1 MLKKLKEMLTFAP
14 TVEYVDFE
22 DGLLAVRSS
31 KALKTNNTVI
41 KLKASYGTVVAH
53 VLVESYDQTNG
64 LYRLKL
70 FEHDVIL
77 DSLEIER
84 REGPRLPKVVRVS
97 SQAFPGYSGTTE
109 DISVTGTRIN
119 TSGPLELSHD
129 IEIKMELDDPD
140 IPPIRLFADVAW
152 TAVKYDGS
160 YHSGLRYSGL
170 DRETGKVIQR
180 YIEARLAIEKK
191 LHTLEKVDWEPA

>member
-1 MLKKLKEMLTFAP
+1 MIKKLKEMLTIAP

-31 KALKTNNTVI
+31 KALKTNNTVV

-53 VLVESYDQTNG
+53 VLVESYDQAKG

-84 REGPRLPKVVRVS
+84 RDGPRLPKVVRVN

-109 DISVTGTRIN
+109 DISVTGARIN
-119 TSGPLELSHD
+119 TSGPLDLSHD

-140 IPPIRLFADVAW
+140 IPPIKLFADVAW
-152 TAVKYDGS
+152 TAMKYEGS
-160 YHSGLRYSGL
+160 YHSGLRFSGL